1 MLVSILLSISGGIH
15 LHTCVFLFRNP
26 TASDRPTFEYLKS
39 ELSEIVPLVMQA
51 NEMKARLGAD
61 VDNQDS
67 LYPELQNKY
76 K

>member
-1 MLVSILLSISGGIH
+1 MLVSILLPISEVITRIV
-15 LHTCVFLFRNP
+15 LVFRNP
-26 TASDRPTFEYLKS
+26 TASDRPTFEYLES
-39 ELSEIVPLVMQA
+39 ELSEIEPLVMQA

-76 K
+76 IKI

>member
-1 MLVSILLSISGGIH
+1 MLVSILLPISEVITH
-15 LHTCVFLFRNP
+15 IIMLVFRNP
-26 TASDRPTFEYLKS
+26 TASDRPTFEYLES
-39 ELSEIVPLVMQA
+39 ELSEIEPLVMQA
-51 NEMKARLGAD
+51 SEMKARLGAD